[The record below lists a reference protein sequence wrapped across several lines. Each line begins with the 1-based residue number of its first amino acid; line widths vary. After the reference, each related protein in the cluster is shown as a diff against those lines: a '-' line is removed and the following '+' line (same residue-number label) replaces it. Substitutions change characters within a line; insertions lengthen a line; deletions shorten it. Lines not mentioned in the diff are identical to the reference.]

1 MSIPAPATIFR
12 RLLRFML
19 SAIAFVGLWQAID
32 VAFELP
38 PYILPAPLSV
48 GKALV
53 VGLLISPLSPASF
66 LYQLASTLQAT
77 LLGFAIG
84 SIVGIVLAAVM
95 AEFPVVED
103 LLMPY
108 IVAFQSLPKVAIAP
122 IIIIWF
128 GYGLSSKTA
137 VAAMLAV
144 FPMIVNP
151 LQGLVSTD
159 PERIELLRALR
170 ASRWTIFWHV
180 KLPSA
185 LPLIFTGME
194 ISIVYALLATIV
206 AEFLGAQSGIGVMIT
221 QLQTVSDTAGIFA
234 ALCLLSVLG
243 YLLNATVRSV
253 RHRIVFWDAR
263 GSRRGS
269 GPKAAAA
276 AHLDSLAADSVAA
289 VN

>member
-1 MSIPAPATIFR
+1 MAASFGAAARRMILRTLLSLVVFIALWELVSVGFGLPA
-12 RLLRFML
+12 
-19 SAIAFVGLWQAID
+19 
-32 VAFELP
+32 
-38 PYILPAPLSV
+38 YILPTPLAV

-77 LLGFAIG
+77 FLGFAIG
-84 SIVGIVLAAVM
+84 CAGGLVLAAIM
-95 AEFPVVED
+95 AEFPIVED
-103 LLMPY
+103 FLMPY
-108 IVAFQSLPKVAIAP
+108 VVAFQSLPKVAIAP
-122 IIIIWF
+122 IVIIWF

-137 VAAMLAV
+137 IGAMLAI

-170 ASRWTIFWHV
+170 ASRWTIFWHI

-234 ALCLLSVLG
+234 ALCLLSIVG
-243 YLLNATVRSV
+243 YLLNAAVKLVRQRV
-253 RHRIVFWDAR
+253 VFWDGRRAR
-263 GSRRGS
+263 GGSRVKRSAGEAAVS
-269 GPKAAAA
+269 GGGTV
-276 AHLDSLAADSVAA
+276 VAA
-289 VN
+289 P